1 MARRP
6 AIVDEAPV
14 ALGRGG
20 GIAADAEA
28 PGTIRRLGRRASD
41 RPPGEP
47 RRVGYLYLV
56 PALLIFGAFTLVPLL
71 HAVWLSLFEWDGI
84 TAGKWVGLANY
95 GDVLS
100 DPDQRTAFT
109 HALVLLIFY
118 AIIPVAIGLLI
129 AGAVART
136 HVRGFTFFRVVLFL
150 PQVVAMVVVAVMWRM
165 IYDPND
171 GPINEGLR
179 AIGLGGLAK
188 SWLGDFDVALPAVG
202 LIGTWVMY
210 GLAMVLLTAGVQK
223 IPRSLYDAAR
233 VDGAGAVREFF
244 AVTLPALR
252 GEIAVALTLCIIA
265 ALRNFDLVYITT
277 KGGPGDATS
286 VPAYQVYERAFLTGK
301 VGSASAIGLTLAL
314 VIFLLSTA
322 VNQIAERG
330 ARR

>member
-1 MARRP
+1 MARP
-6 AIVDEAPV
+6 VATADTPV

-20 GIAADAEA
+20 GASADAPEPA
-28 PGTIRRLGRRASD
+28 RRVRFGGRARD

-47 RRVGYLYLV
+47 RRVAYLYLI
-56 PALLIFGAFTLVPLL
+56 PAALIFGTFTLAPLV
-71 HAVWLSLFEWDGI
+71 HSVWLSLFQWDGI
-84 TAGKWVGLANY
+84 TAGKWVGLHNY
-95 GDVLS
+95 ADVLS
-100 DPDQRTAFT
+100 DPVQREAFG

-118 AIIPVAIGLLI
+118 AVIPLLIGLLI
-129 AGAVART
+129 AGLVARS
-136 HVRGFTFFRVVLFL
+136 HIRGFAFFRVVLFL
-150 PQVVAMVVVAVMWRM
+150 PQVIALVVVAVMWRM

-171 GPINEGLR
+171 GPINETLR
-179 AIGLGGLAK
+179 SIGLGGLAK

-233 VDGAGAVREFF
+233 VDGAGPVREFF

-252 GEIAVALTLCIIA
+252 GEIAVALTLSTIA

-277 KGGPGDATS
+277 KGGPGTSTS

-301 VGSASAIGLTLAL
+301 VGSASAMGLMLAAL
-314 VIFLLSTA
+314 IFVLSA
-322 VNQIAERG
+322 IINRVAERG
-330 ARR
+330 QAR

>member
-1 MARRP
+1 MPRRP
-6 AIVDEAPV
+6 AI
-14 ALGRGG
+14 ALLPAARMRGG
-20 GIAADAEA
+20 
-28 PGTIRRLGRRASD
+28 D

-56 PALLIFGAFTLVPLL
+56 PAILIVGTFTLAPLV
-71 HAVWLSLFEWDGI
+71 HAAWLSFFAWDGI
-84 TAGKWVGLANY
+84 TAGEWVGLDNY
-95 GDVLS
+95 GDLLA
-100 DPDQRTAFT
+100 DEGQRRAFL
-109 HALVLLIFY
+109 HALVLVIFY
-118 AIIPVAIGLLI
+118 AFIPVVIGLAI

-136 HVRGFTFFRVVLFL
+136 QVRGFTFFRVVIFL

-171 GPINEGLR
+171 GPLNSLLRGVGLD
-179 AIGLGGLAK
+179 GLAK

-233 VDGAGAVREFF
+233 VDGAGPVREFF

-252 GEIAVALTLCIIA
+252 GEIAVALTLTTIN

-286 VPAYQVYERAFLTGK
+286 VPAYEVYDRAFNTGE
-301 VGSASAIGLTLAL
+301 VGAASAIGITIAAIIFALTLT
-314 VIFLLSTA
+314 INKIS
-322 VNQIAERG
+322 ERG
-330 ARR
+330 VVR

>member
-1 MARRP
+1 MATRP
-6 AIVDEAPV
+6 AAIAETLPAAPERDGEA
-14 ALGRGG
+14 GRGT
-20 GIAADAEA
+20 A
-28 PGTIRRLGRRASD
+28 D

-47 RRVGYLYLV
+47 RRVGYLYLL
-56 PALLIFGAFTLVPLL
+56 PAILVFGAFTLVPLG
-71 HAVWLSLFEWDGI
+71 HAVWLSFFEWDGI
-84 TAGKWVGLANY
+84 TVGKWVGLANY

-100 DPDQRTAFT
+100 DPEQRRTFG
-109 HALVLLIFY
+109 HALILVIFY
-118 AIIPVAIGLLI
+118 AVIPVVIGLII
-129 AGAVART
+129 AGTVART

-150 PQVVAMVVVAVMWRM
+150 PQVVALVVVAVMWRM

-171 GPINEGLR
+171 GPINELLR
-179 AIGLGGLAK
+179 SIGLGGLAK

-233 VDGAGAVREFF
+233 VDGAGAMREFF

-252 GEIAVALTLCIIA
+252 GEIAVALTLCTIQ

-286 VPAYQVYERAFLTGK
+286 VPAYQVYERAFNTGA
-301 VGSASAIGLTLAL
+301 VGSAAATGIVLAL
-314 VIFLLSTA
+314 LIFALSAAINTF
-322 VNQIAERG
+322 AERG
-330 ARR
+330 TKR

>member
-1 MARRP
+1 MARRS
-6 AIVDEAPV
+6 ATAEAPV

-20 GIAADAEA
+20 GLEAGAAE
-28 PGTIRRLGRRASD
+28 PGTSRLGGRRAASD

-47 RRVGYLYLV
+47 RRVGYLYLI
-56 PALLIFGAFTLVPLL
+56 PALLIFGTFTLAPLL
-71 HAVWLSLFEWDGI
+71 HAVWLSLFAWDGI
-84 TAGKWVGLANY
+84 TAGKWVGLHNY
-95 GDVLS
+95 GDVVS
-100 DPDQRTAFT
+100 DPAQRKAFV
-109 HALVLLIFY
+109 HALVLLLFY
-118 AIIPVAIGLLI
+118 AIIPTAIGLLL

-136 HVRGFTFFRVVLFL
+136 QVRGFTFFRVVLFL

-171 GPINEGLR
+171 GPINGALRGVGLD
-179 AIGLGGLAK
+179 GLAK
-188 SWLGDFDVALPAVG
+188 SWLGDFDLALPSVG

-223 IPRSLYDAAR
+223 IPKSLYDAAR

-252 GEIAVALTLCIIA
+252 GEIAVALTLSTIA

-301 VGSASAIGLTLAL
+301 VGSASAIGLTLAV
-314 VIFLLSTA
+314 VIFLLSA
-322 VNQIAERG
+322 GINAIAERG
-330 ARR
+330 AKR

>member
-1 MARRP
+1 MARP
-6 AIVDEAPV
+6 AATADTPV

-20 GIAADAEA
+20 GVPADVPEPA
-28 PGTIRRLGRRASD
+28 RRARFGGRASD

-47 RRVGYLYLV
+47 RRVAYVYLL
-56 PALLIFGAFTLVPLL
+56 PAALIFGTFTLAPLV
-71 HAVWLSLFEWDGI
+71 HSVWLSLFSWDGI
-84 TAGKWVGLANY
+84 TAGRWVGLHNY

-100 DPDQRTAFT
+100 DPVQREAFG
-109 HALVLLIFY
+109 HALVLLVFY
-118 AIIPVAIGLLI
+118 AVIPALIGLLI
-129 AGAVART
+129 AGMVARS
-136 HVRGFTFFRVVLFL
+136 HIRGFAFFRVVLFL
-150 PQVVAMVVVAVMWRM
+150 PQVVALVVVAVMWRM

-171 GPINEGLR
+171 GPINETLR
-179 AIGLGGLAK
+179 AVGLGGLAK

-233 VDGAGAVREFF
+233 VDGAGPVREFF

-252 GEIAVALTLCIIA
+252 GEIAVALTLSTIA

-277 KGGPGDATS
+277 KGGPGTSTS

-301 VGSASAIGLTLAL
+301 VGSASAIGLTLAAL
-314 VIFLLSTA
+314 IFVLSAVINR
-322 VNQIAERG
+322 VAEKG
-330 ARR
+330 QAR